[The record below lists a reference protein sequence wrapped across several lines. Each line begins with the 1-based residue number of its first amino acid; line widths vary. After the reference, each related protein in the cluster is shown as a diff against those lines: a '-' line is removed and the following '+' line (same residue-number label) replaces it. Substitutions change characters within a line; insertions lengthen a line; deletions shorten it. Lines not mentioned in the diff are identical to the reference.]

1 MTELHAAAWPVV
13 GVGLA
18 ILAAA
23 AAVAAVSGR
32 APAALEWMRRAALA
46 LIVAQAAI
54 GLALAARGAAPA
66 ELLHWVYGIAILV
79 VLLAPGSLPHDTS
92 AARRSW
98 VLAAGSLVAVV
109 LTWRLWA
116 SG

>member
-1 MTELHAAAWPVV
+1 MTELHAAAWPTV

-18 ILAAA
+18 LLALAALV
-23 AAVAAVSGR
+23 AAVAGR
-32 APAALEWMRRAALA
+32 APAALEWMRRAALV

-54 GLALAARGAAPA
+54 GLALAVRGAAPG
-66 ELLHWVYGIAILV
+66 ELLHWVYGIAILI
-79 VLLAPGSLPHDTS
+79 VLLVPGSLPQHTS

-98 VLAAGSLVAVV
+98 ALAVGSLVAVV